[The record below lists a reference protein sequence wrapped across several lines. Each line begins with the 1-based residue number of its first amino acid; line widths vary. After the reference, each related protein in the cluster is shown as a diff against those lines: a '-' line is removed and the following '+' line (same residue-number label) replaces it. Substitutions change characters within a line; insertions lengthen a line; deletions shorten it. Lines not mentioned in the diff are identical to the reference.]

1 MHLSYSFECGDSTDC
16 RSVAVCHPDFVYW
29 SVGEGDVFSYLR
41 ATVGFTYDFCAY
53 ESNRAITKRDGNSSS
68 TVMVGILS
76 GRVRVP
82 LLVILQTL
90 ERTTGSEQRRRLSG
104 PLR

>member
-1 MHLSYSFECGDSTDC
+1 M
-16 RSVAVCHPDFVYW
+16 VVCHPDFVCW
-29 SVGEGDVFSYLR
+29 SVGEGDVFPYLR
-41 ATVGFTYDFCAY
+41 ATVEFTYDFCAC
-53 ESNRAITKRDGNSSS
+53 ESNRAITKPDGNLSL

-90 ERTTGSEQRRRLSG
+90 ERTTGSEQRRRLSD
-104 PLR
+104 PRC